1 MVGTYASLLLC
12 LGASTAI
19 GAAILVACGRRRW
32 SRLAPAVGLAAL
44 CPLAWWTVR
53 LPGEGT
59 AAAIAIGLVAAGC
72 AVYALPRVEGL
83 PAALRRGVPIE
94 LAAVA
99 LASLPFVVE
108 WRFGVLGTSLNPDM
122 SQHLFAVDR
131 LADGAS
137 ERLISSGYPLGPHAI
152 VVALSALGIGT
163 VQAFGGLT
171 IAAVVA
177 TVLVGLATIE
187 QLAPAR
193 RLVGALLV
201 GFAYLLASYFVQGA
215 FKEVI
220 EALFL
225 VAFAVGLGEVALDW
239 PLRRRGGPRP
249 LRGVPLA
256 VLAVGA
262 VYVYSFPGLLWPAAA
277 MAVWACIELVRL
289 WRAGGLAAA
298 RGRARHAAPT
308 ALVAAG
314 VLVVASLPELGRM
327 IDFAGFETF
336 DPAGEGLG
344 NLFNRIS
351 PLEALGIWPSG
362 DFRVE
367 PGGGAVPAIVFWAGA
382 ALAVAALAVG
392 LRWWWG
398 ERERAVPAAL
408 GGAALLWLYSLVAGT
423 PYQEAKAL
431 VLAAPLAML
440 IAARALLE
448 ASPTVRTA
456 RLIVER
462 RSLAHAFPGRAQV
475 AKRQLAT
482 GALAVAF
489 LAAAGVSSLLVLVN
503 GPVGPSGYSPKLAEL
518 APELSGDGSVL
529 VLAPAELL
537 EDEHGADW
545 IAWELRGNRI
555 CVAAEGEATAADVG
569 ASSTIPVTVDG
580 DGAIVPAGAYVN
592 RSLGSEGDCPLSP
605 DAARADPS
613 AGG

>member
-1 MVGTYASLLLC
+1 MLGTYASLLLT

-59 AAAIAIGLVAAGC
+59 SAAIAIGLVAALC
-72 AVYALPRVEGL
+72 AAYALPRVEGL
-83 PAALRRGVPIE
+83 PGAVRRGVPTE

-99 LASLPFVVE
+99 LASVPFIVE

-137 ERLISSGYPLGPHAI
+137 ERLISSGYPLGPHSI
-152 VVALSALGIGT
+152 VVALSALGIGS
-163 VQAFGGLT
+163 VQAFNGLT
-171 IAAVVA
+171 IAAMVA
-177 TVLVGLATIE
+177 IVLLALGTME

-193 RLVGALLV
+193 RLAGALLV

-225 VAFAVGLGEVALDW
+225 LAFAVGLGELALEW

-249 LRGVPLA
+249 LRAIPLA

-262 VYVYSFPGLLWPAAA
+262 VYAYSFPGLLWLGAGLGAWAA
-277 MAVWACIELVRL
+277 IELARM
-289 WRAGGLAAA
+289 WRRGGLANA
-298 RGRARHAAPT
+298 RLRARLVAPT

-314 VLVVASLPELGRM
+314 VVILASLPELGRM
-327 IDFAGFETF
+327 IDFGKFETF

-351 PLEALGIWPSG
+351 PLEALGVWPSG

-367 PGGGAVPAIVFWAGA
+367 PGGGAVPAVLFWAGA
-382 ALAVAALAVG
+382 ALAAAALAVG
-392 LRWWWG
+392 LRWWWR

-408 GGAALLWLYSLVAGT
+408 AGAAVLWLYSLVAGT

-431 VLAAPLAML
+431 VLAAPLVML

-448 ASPTVRTA
+448 ASPTLVVA
-456 RLIVER
+456 RRIIAR
-462 RSLAHAFPGRAQV
+462 RSIAHAFPGRARV
-475 AKRQLAT
+475 AKLQLAT

-489 LAAAGVSSLLVLVN
+489 LTAAAISSLLVLVN
-503 GPVGPSGYSPKLAEL
+503 GPVGPSGYSPALAEL
-518 APELSGDGSVL
+518 RGKLGDGSVL
-529 VLAPAELL
+529 VLAPRELL
-537 EDEHGADW
+537 DEQHGIDYL
-545 IAWELRGNRI
+545 AWELRGNRI
-555 CVAAEGEATAADVG
+555 CIEAEGDATAAEVG
-569 ASSTIPVTVDG
+569 ASNTLSVRLDD
-580 DGAIVPAGAYVN
+580 DGAVVPEGAYLN
-592 RSLGSEGDCPLSP
+592 RSRASEGDCPLIP

>member
-1 MVGTYASLLLC
+1 MLGTYASLLLC

-59 AAAIAIGLVAAGC
+59 AAAFAIGLAGALCAA
-72 AVYALPRVEGL
+72 YALPRVEGL

-99 LASLPFVVE
+99 LASLPFIVE

-122 SQHLFAVDR
+122 SQHLLAVDR

-137 ERLISSGYPLGPHAI
+137 ERLISSGYPLGPHSI
-152 VVALSALGIGT
+152 VVALSAVGIGS
-163 VQAFGGLT
+163 VQAFDGLT

-177 TVLVGLATIE
+177 TVLVGLGAIE

-215 FKEVI
+215 FKEVL

-225 VAFAVGLGEVALDW
+225 LAFAVGLGELALEW

-249 LRGVPLA
+249 LRAIPLA

-262 VYVYSFPGLLWPAAA
+262 VYAYSFPGLLWLGAALA
-277 MAVWACIELVRL
+277 AWAAVELGRL
-289 WRAGGLAAA
+289 WRLGGFANVRL
-298 RGRARHAAPT
+298 RARLVAPT
-308 ALVAAG
+308 AAVASGLLGLVA
-314 VLVVASLPELGRM
+314 LPELGRM
-327 IDFAGFETF
+327 IDFASFETF

-344 NLFNRIS
+344 NLFDRIS
-351 PLEALGIWPSG
+351 PLEALGVWPSG

-367 PGGGAVPAIVFWAGA
+367 PGGGAVPAVLFWAGA
-382 ALAVAALAVG
+382 AVAAAALVVG

-408 GGAALLWLYSLVAGT
+408 GGATVLWLYSLIAGT

-431 VLAAPLAML
+431 ALAAPLVML

-448 ASPTVRTA
+448 ASPTLVVA
-456 RLIVER
+456 RRIIAR
-462 RSLAHAFPGRAQV
+462 RSIAHAFPGRAAV

-482 GALAVAF
+482 GALAIAF
-489 LAAAGVSSLLVLVN
+489 LTAAAVSSLLVLVN
-503 GPVGPSGYSPKLAEL
+503 GPVGPSGYSPALAEL
-518 APELSGDGSVL
+518 APKLPENSSLL
-529 VLAPAELL
+529 VLAPADLL
-537 EDEHGADW
+537 KDEHGADW

-555 CVAAEGEATAADVG
+555 CVAAEGETTAAEVG
-569 ASSTIPVTVDG
+569 ASNTLAVTVDD
-580 DGAIVPAGAYVN
+580 DGAVVPEGAYIN
-592 RSLGSEGDCPLSP
+592 RPSGSAGDCPLIP